1 MGEIG
6 SEVKAPNISAHEIQ
20 SRETAME
27 DPTRHAP
34 SRLASSVLT
43 AASGVAAL
51 ALASWGSGAFGGTPV
66 QDAAGGY
73 LSATAT
79 PISPAAPAFSI
90 WSAVYAG
97 ILGYAVWQLFP
108 AARTSHRQRAIRPWA
123 AASMLLNAA
132 WLWAAQISAPA
143 LALPATMAVML
154 VLLAVLCRLFVLHL
168 GTRAGS
174 RAERIL
180 SDGTFG
186 LYLGWIF
193 IATAANAAALLAFL
207 LGIRPGEVS
216 PTLPAGLPAEVVAV
230 VVLAVAAG
238 IGIALARTR
247 RWTPLI
253 AMAWGLAWIA
263 VARLGGPLTMPEV
276 GVAAAVAGA
285 VVLAAGAAVRLRS
298 GTQRPVPPRTRQAHA

>member
-1 MGEIG
+1 MEQPRIRPARQ
-6 SEVKAPNISAHEIQ
+6 AP
-20 SRETAME
+20 
-27 DPTRHAP
+27 P
-34 SRLASSVLT
+34 RLASSVLT
-43 AASGVAAL
+43 AASSIVALTL
-51 ALASWGSGAFGGTPV
+51 AAWGSGAFGGTPV

-79 PISPAAPAFSI
+79 PVSPAGSAFSI

-108 AARTSHRQRAIRPWA
+108 AARHSHRQRAVRPWA

-132 WLWAAQISAPA
+132 WLWAAQIADPA
-143 LALPATMAVML
+143 VALPATMVVML
-154 VLLAVLCRLFVLHL
+154 VLLAVLCRLFALHL
-168 GTRAGS
+168 GTRHGS
-174 RAERIL
+174 LAERIL

-186 LYLGWIF
+186 LYLGWICV
-193 IATAANAAALLAFL
+193 ATAANAAALIAFV
-207 LGIRPGEVS
+207 LGIRPGDAS
-216 PTLPAGLPAEVVAV
+216 PALPAGLAAGVVAV

-263 VARLGGPLTMPEV
+263 AARLGGPLTMPEV
-276 GVAAAVAGA
+276 GVVAAAAGA
-285 VVLAAGAAVRLRS
+285 VVLGAGVAVRLRS
-298 GTQRPVPPRTRQAHA
+298 GQRRPVPPRTRQAHA